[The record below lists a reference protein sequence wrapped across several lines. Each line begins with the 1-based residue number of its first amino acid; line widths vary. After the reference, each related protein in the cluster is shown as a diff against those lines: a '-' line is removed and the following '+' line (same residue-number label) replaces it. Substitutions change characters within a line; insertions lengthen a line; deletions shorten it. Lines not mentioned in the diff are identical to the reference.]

1 MDRPNYQLQILAE
14 LRAVRA
20 EQEEQREA
28 LDDLARRLL
37 TSDDRRIGMPLIR
50 ILANLFGH
58 ERFAAVDIAAKAL
71 HRQDTAGQALCEL
84 IGDRLGKKGGVLAL
98 GWLLA
103 RLEGVRFKGYRL
115 VAAGENHGIRLWR
128 VSPPSK
134 PAASDTPREG
144 D

>member
-1 MDRPNYQLQILAE
+1 MDRPALELQILAE

-37 TSDDRRIGMPLIR
+37 TPDDRRIGMVLVR
-50 ILANLFGH
+50 ILFKLFQG
-58 ERFAAVDIAAKAL
+58 EEFNTADVAEKAL
-71 HRQDTAGQALCEL
+71 YEDAAGQALLEL
-84 IGDRLGKKGGVLAL
+84 IGDRLAEMRAL

-115 VAAGENHGIRLWR
+115 TAAGEVRGVRLWR

-134 PAASDTPREG
+134 PAARDTLRGSD
-144 D
+144 